1 MYRSPSFRRLPD
13 MGKIHA
19 RRLLEDVGLCRTQ
32 RRTAEHRTRHGRAGR
47 KGRRSIHEQAGICT
61 FQGIQPV
68 RRLRRIHRVRAV
80 RPCGTS
86 SRKHSHGT
94 GRRCIHLRHRPRDRG
109 GGLPL
114 KEAGL
119 HSGLHDASDIRIS
132 IPMAEDQRDRRT
144 EAEHIAHTSIHTIE
158 QTVSNSQIA
167 VLAVFHTFLQAGPS

>member
-47 KGRRSIHEQAGICT
+47 KGRRSIHAQARIGT

-68 RRLRRIHRVRAV
+68 RRLRRIHRIRAV

-86 SRKHSHGT
+86 SRKHCHGT

-132 IPMAEDQRDRRT
+132 IPMAEGQRDGRT
-144 EAEHIAHTSIHTIE
+144 EAEHIELTSIRTI
-158 QTVSNSQIA
+158 QQDFLFQNRRSGGIS
-167 VLAVFHTFLQAGPS
+167 HTFLQAGPS